1 MLQCIHCKK
10 NLNEKLLLSSRGR
23 EKKKK
28 KQEPAEYCIV
38 PSSGAKV
45 AARPRFTEQ
54 INIVRETRARREKNM
69 VRLEQEMKS
78 QIRDKLTISAEE
90 ML

>member
-1 MLQCIHCKK
+1 MK
-10 NLNEKLLLSSRGR
+10 NYYFLPGGGEK
-23 EKKKK
+23 KKKK

-38 PSSGAKV
+38 PSLGAKV

-69 VRLEQEMKS
+69 VRLEQALKS